1 MKGKNNKFIFL
12 HSEKHKNEDM
22 YAKLKIDK
30 IVTEKGSTRGAVVE
44 GLGGS
49 GGRVLFLHDG
59 GKGQDEIV

>member
-1 MKGKNNKFIFL
+1 
-12 HSEKHKNEDM
+12 M